1 MLAST
6 IEAERGD
13 LERAGDALV
22 AAANAR
28 GGEDNITVVL
38 FELLETA
45 EGAPEDA
52 VAPVAADDAAAP
64 QEPAAPLAEEAPPE
78 LEGDSHPPETE
89 PAPPDATRHGAG
101 PGGRI
106 AALLLLAALLA
117 IAVLALYTGI
127 NR

>member
-1 MLAST
+1 MVADEVLAST
-6 IEAERGD
+6 IEAERRN
-13 LERAGDALV
+13 LERAADALV

-38 FELLETA
+38 FELVEAA
-45 EGAPEDA
+45 EGASEDG
-52 VAPVAADDAAAP
+52 VAPVQAAPGPQPTEDGPTPEGDTPSQGSEAAAP
-64 QEPAAPLAEEAPPE
+64 E
-78 LEGDSHPPETE
+78 
-89 PAPPDATRHGAG
+89 ATRHGAG

-106 AALLLLAALLA
+106 AALVLLAALLA